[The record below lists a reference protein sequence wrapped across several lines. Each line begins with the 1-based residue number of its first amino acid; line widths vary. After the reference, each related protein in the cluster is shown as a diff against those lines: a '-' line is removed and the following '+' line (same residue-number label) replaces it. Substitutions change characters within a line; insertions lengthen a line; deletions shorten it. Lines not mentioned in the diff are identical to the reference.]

1 MKKICLLMMVFLLG
15 ACTNE
20 KPAEIEAID
29 VKEEVS
35 RKEEEKIITHIDEDK
50 KETVYVS
57 ADAYGNIRKCE
68 VEVILK
74 SEGENNIED
83 VSDLKNIRNTGSD
96 ESFTC
101 RDGVLLFENKGEDI
115 HYKGQS
121 EKPLPVD
128 VKISYYLNN
137 REIEVDELA
146 GKSGRVK
153 IRFDYS
159 NNTLNENGMIAP
171 FMAVSMVMLDSD
183 KFSDIEVKNG
193 KLLQMGDSKVAL
205 ITSLPDLA
213 DKLKLRNYELTRD
226 IKLENYGYIEADVH
240 DFSLDY
246 TVTLLSN
253 GLLKELKDEDLND
266 LLDFAEKTEDFKKD
280 ANELTDNTGKLYD
293 ASIKIKNAMSKYVDG
308 VQKIGEGMSSAADG
322 GDQLKQTIDLLNSLP
337 QTVSMLQ
344 SVNEE
349 IAADKDENNEA
360 GLISAIRRIVPEES
374 AGEEEKEKIR
384 NIREALEKYF
394 FSIDEN
400 ISSAV
405 LENEDA
411 QAYLYGEGQET
422 LKLMFMNYIS
432 NVTFRETLKAVVA
445 GAEGLSSGLNTLKEG
460 TFALSGYNSEIKNG
474 LSELADAAKE
484 FDDGMKDFVNNDI
497 NDFLKLGGSSLRTV
511 INNARAMKIIDENY
525 GCFTGL
531 MEGKKGS
538 VTFII
543 ETDEI
548 K

>member
-50 KETVYVS
+50 KETVYAS

-74 SEGENNIED
+74 SKGENNIED

-96 ESFTC
+96 ESFTY

-171 FMAVSMVMLDSD
+171 FMAVSMVMLDGD

-226 IKLENYGYIEADVH
+226 IKLENYGYIETDVH

-293 ASIKIKNAMSKYVDG
+293 ASIKIKNAMFKYVDG

-322 GDQLKQTIDLLNSLP
+322 GDQLKQAIDLLNSLP

-360 GLISAIRRIVPEES
+360 GLISAIRRIVPQES
-374 AGEEEKEKIR
+374 TGEEEKEKIR

-497 NDFLKLGGSSLRTV
+497 NNFLKLGGSSLRTV

>member
-1 MKKICLLMMVFLLG
+1 
-15 ACTNE
+15 
-20 KPAEIEAID
+20 
-29 VKEEVS
+29 
-35 RKEEEKIITHIDEDK
+35 
-50 KETVYVS
+50 
-57 ADAYGNIRKCE
+57 
-68 VEVILK
+68 
-74 SEGENNIED
+74 
-83 VSDLKNIRNTGSD
+83 
-96 ESFTC
+96 
-101 RDGVLLFENKGEDI
+101 
-115 HYKGQS
+115 
-121 EKPLPVD
+121 
-128 VKISYYLNN
+128 
-137 REIEVDELA
+137 
-146 GKSGRVK
+146 
-153 IRFDYS
+153 
-159 NNTLNENGMIAP
+159 
-171 FMAVSMVMLDSD
+171 
-183 KFSDIEVKNG
+183 
-193 KLLQMGDSKVAL
+193 
-205 ITSLPDLA
+205 
-213 DKLKLRNYELTRD
+213 
-226 IKLENYGYIEADVH
+226 
-240 DFSLDY
+240 
-246 TVTLLSN
+246 
-253 GLLKELKDEDLND
+253 
-266 LLDFAEKTEDFKKD
+266 
-280 ANELTDNTGKLYD
+280 
-293 ASIKIKNAMSKYVDG
+293 IKIKNAMFKYVDG

-322 GDQLKQTIDLLNSLP
+322 GDQLKQAIDLLNSLP

-360 GLISAIRRIVPEES
+360 GLISAIRRIVPQES
-374 AGEEEKEKIR
+374 TGEEEKEKIR

-497 NDFLKLGGSSLRTV
+497 NNFLKLGGSSLRTV